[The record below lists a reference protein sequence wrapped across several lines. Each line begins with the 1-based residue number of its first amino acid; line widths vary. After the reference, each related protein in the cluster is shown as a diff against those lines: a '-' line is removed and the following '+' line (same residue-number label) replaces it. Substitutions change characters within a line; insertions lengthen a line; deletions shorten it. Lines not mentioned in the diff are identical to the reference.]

1 MFLETEGRI
10 VVTMG
15 WGAVDVDL
23 VFHGDRVSLGEGEK
37 VLETDGVTVSH
48 NSADVFNAVAAYT

>member
-1 MFLETEGRI
+1 M
-10 VVTMG
+10 VTMG

-37 VLETDGVTVSH
+37 VLETDGVTFSH